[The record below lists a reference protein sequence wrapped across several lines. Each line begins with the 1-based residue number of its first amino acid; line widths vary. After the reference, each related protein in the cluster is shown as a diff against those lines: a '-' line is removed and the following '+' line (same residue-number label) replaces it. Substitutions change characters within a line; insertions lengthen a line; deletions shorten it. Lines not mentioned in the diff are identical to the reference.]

1 MKSLFALRQ
10 VLTRFGFLK
19 STSIRHQNAPSKSQP
34 PIAFRSRSNSPRL
47 HRPPSTRSMSWP
59 HSSLY
64 FDRFWAKCAASP
76 RICRG
81 VDTDAREQIGFV
93 RADCPTAADAI
104 RAFVRSVLYSRTI
117 AAKNSGRYRKQEGAA
132 AHRQVD
138 SEDSLVGRTVTPDTS
153 ILRVTLPLRQLN
165 LVRVQGGRA
174 SLSKIHPGNSNW
186 AGDGVVSATIRR
198 KLVLVLP
205 KVVSTTTDPFH

>member
-1 MKSLFALRQ
+1 M
-10 VLTRFGFLK
+10 
-19 STSIRHQNAPSKSQP
+19 
-34 PIAFRSRSNSPRL
+34 
-47 HRPPSTRSMSWP
+47 
-59 HSSLY
+59 
-64 FDRFWAKCAASP
+64 
-76 RICRG
+76 
-81 VDTDAREQIGFV
+81 
-93 RADCPTAADAI
+93 
-104 RAFVRSVLYSRTI
+104 RSVLYSRTI
-117 AAKNSGRYRKQEGAA
+117 AATNSGRYRKQEGAA